1 MAGGG
6 GCRLQSPPCKVLSE
20 QLRAAA
26 TRTGL
31 PAAWLL
37 HRAGDGDSDGGRAPL
52 DVSVVWMQGTVL
64 DVRPEHNTSLQL
76 LDETGTFTVVG
87 AGGVPHGR
95 PCTNRGN
102 YVMVMGV
109 VQSCRP
115 EPVVRAVKVTDLSG
129 NPLHKSMW
137 KLEVE
142 DLQQNMP

>member
-6 GCRLQSPPCKVLSE
+6 GCRLQSPPSKVLSE

-37 HRAGDGDSDGGRAPL
+37 HRAGDSDGGRAPL

-95 PCTNRGN
+95 PCTNRGPVPSI
-102 YVMVMGV
+102 YRWIPDPPLGETRGRMVPGRAEHRTPQPLQLLHQWNRAH
-109 VQSCRP
+109 QS
-115 EPVVRAVKVTDLSG
+115 
-129 NPLHKSMW
+129 N
-137 KLEVE
+137 
-142 DLQQNMP
+142 

>member
-1 MAGGG
+1 MAGGSG
-6 GCRLQSPPCKVLSE
+6 GARLQSPPCKVLSE

-26 TRTGL
+26 KRTGL

-37 HRAGDGDSDGGRAPL
+37 DRAGNGDRAPL

-64 DVRPEHNTSLQL
+64 EVRPENNTSLQL

-95 PCTNRGN
+95 PCTSRGN

-115 EPVVRAVKVTDLSG
+115 EPVVRAVKLTNLSG